1 MVGAEMSI
9 DAVTGDVNMII
20 NKLGG
25 RTFLLTLG
33 CGAATTA
40 LCWAGKIDGTTYAAV
55 VLGTVGAYITA
66 NAVRGVKQDKGAS

>member
-1 MVGAEMSI
+1 MSI

-33 CGAATTA
+33 CGAATAA

-55 VLGTVGAYITA
+55 IIATVGAYIGGNT
-66 NAVRGVKQDKGAS
+66 VRGVKQDKVTT

>member
-1 MVGAEMSI
+1 MTI

-40 LCWAGKIDGTTYAAV
+40 LCWAGKIDGGIYAAV

-66 NAVRGVKQDKGAS
+66 NAVRGVKQDKAAP